1 MPIFRQRLTTRFA
14 NSGDRRLGLL
24 QTALQYTELLLLLD
38 QELHHFEISELRA
51 QLLLHQRLADVDA
64 RLDDRNDG
72 LELVDGCSCRGFLGF
87 LLRLLT
93 EERGGLGAMLR
104 HLALAKLMPGRDQ

>member
-38 QELHHFEISELRA
+38 QELHHFEISELGAR
-51 QLLLHQRLADVDA
+51 LLLHQRLADVDA

-72 LELVDGCSCRGFLGF
+72 LELVDGCRCRGLLGF
-87 LLRLLT
+87 LLRVLT
-93 EERGGLGAMLR
+93 EGDWGLVASR
-104 HLALAKLMPGRDQ
+104 CHIVV

>member
-1 MPIFRQRLTTRFA
+1 MPIFRHRLTARLA

-24 QTALQYTELLLLLD
+24 HTTLQYAEFLLLLD

-72 LELVDGCSCRGFLGF
+72 LELVDGCRCRGLLGF

-93 EERGGLGAMLR
+93 EERGDLWRGA
-104 HLALAKLMPGRDQ
+104 